1 MLKVAFDGQ
10 ILLKGKKTGIA
21 WCAESILLQLAEQK
35 KIEKQFNCFT
45 FAYPSESKAFLEK
58 YRKLDYQVQ
67 ECRWFHDVLY
77 RMIWYYLPIPYSI
90 FFKKKADVT
99 VFFNYAVPPG
109 VYGKKV
115 VFVHDMA
122 YRAFPKT
129 VRRKTKCFLELVLEK
144 SCKRAD
150 RIVTISEFSKQ
161 EIIRYLNVP
170 EEKISVIPLGVDRHR
185 FHTGYPAARIKKV
198 KQKYGLE
205 GEYLL
210 YVGTIE
216 PRKNLKR
223 LIEAYAQLPLYVPKL
238 VLVGKKGW
246 LYQEIF
252 QTVERL
258 GLKKRVVFLG
268 YAADQE
274 IPLIMAGAK
283 CFLFPSLYEGFG
295 LPPLEAMACGVPVV
309 TANCSALPEV
319 AGDAAVLV
327 EPDKT
332 ESIRQGILAVLEK
345 EELRK
350 QMIERGIQQAK
361 KFSWKKTADSLV
373 EICQRL

>member
-122 YRAFPKT
+122 YRTFPKT

-170 EEKISVIPLGVDRHR
+170 EEKISVIPLGVDRHG

-309 TANCSALPEV
+309 TANCSALPDV
-319 AGDAAVLV
+319 VGDAAVLV